1 MRTVIQR
8 VTQASVKVDG
18 KTVGEIGKGLLV
30 LTGIEDLDTDED
42 IEWLCKKISGLRIF
56 DDENGIMNLSV
67 MDIDGDILA
76 VSQFTLMASTKKG
89 NRPSYIKVSKGEFAE
104 PMYRKFCERL
114 EKELKEVSLELT

>member
-89 NRPSYIKVSKGEFAE
+89 NRPSYMSIKGGI
-104 PMYRKFCERL
+104 C
-114 EKELKEVSLELT
+114 